1 MNYPFTKSRK
11 SRLNEYVYNARPR
24 HIICNFVG
32 NDLLK
37 RIIDEGPQDLR
48 KAAVQNLEISN
59 GLRNVRK
66 TAAGMH
72 GMFLSAGSQRRRE
85 VYDIKHSANTD
96 DLPGDGPIRTEKDSK
111 DLPNAEDANKA
122 FHGAGHTFDF
132 YKEIF
137 QRTSIDNNGMV
148 LISCEPF
155 AENYGNAFWTNKYMV
170 YGEGGDGF
178 FKKGRLTDLSVCA
191 HELTHGVTD
200 YEANLNYSDEA
211 GGLNEGMS
219 DIFAS
224 MCEQWVNK
232 ETVNDAHWLIGKD
245 ILENGIALRSMKDPG
260 KAHPLDNQIAHYD
273 DFDPSQDPHI
283 SSGIPNRAFYLTCME
298 IGGHSWEKAG
308 KIWYIALKDALSE
321 NSTFQDAANAT
332 FTIAGQFYG
341 SDSKEQKAV
350 SKGWDGVGVSPQPLT
365 LENVIKTSRR
375 KELTSKV

>member
-1 MNYPFTKSRK
+1 MNYPISRVK
-11 SRLNEYVYNARPR
+11 EQKRNKYDYNVRQQ
-24 HIICNFVG
+24 HTMCNFVG

-37 RIIDEGPQDLR
+37 RIIDEGPQELR

-59 GLRNVRK
+59 GLRNIRK
-66 TAAGMH
+66 TRAGMYA
-72 GMFLSAGSQRRRE
+72 MFISAGSQKRRE
-85 VYDIKHSANTD
+85 VYDMKQSANTD
-96 DLPGDGPIRTEKDSK
+96 ELPGQGPISTENRGS
-111 DLPNAEDANKA
+111 LPNDEDANKA
-122 FHGAGHTFDF
+122 FDGSGHTFDF

-137 QRTSIDNNGMV
+137 QRTSIDNKGMV
-148 LISCEPF
+148 LISCVRF
-155 AENYGNAFWTNKYMV
+155 GENYGNAFWTNKYMV

-178 FKKGRLTDLSVCA
+178 FRRGRMSDLSVCA

-200 YEANLNYSDEA
+200 YEANLNYYDEA

-232 ETVNDAHWLIGKD
+232 ETVKDAHWLIGKD
-245 ILENGIALRSMKDPG
+245 MVENGTALRSMKEPG
-260 KAHPLDNQIAHYD
+260 KAHPMDGQIAHCD
-273 DFDPSQDPHI
+273 DFEPTQDPHV
-283 SSGIPNRAFYLTCME
+283 SSGIPNRAFYVTCME

-321 NSTFQDAANAT
+321 DSTFQEAANAT

-350 SKGWDGVGVSPQPLT
+350 EKGWSDVGRPPQPLS
-365 LENVIKTSRR
+365 LENLIKGPRR
-375 KELTSKV
+375 R